1 MISAPGAPGPP
12 EVGFVATRRVG
23 NAVRRNRAKR
33 RLREA
38 AARVRLR
45 PNTAY
50 VVVAT
55 PEVLEADFGTLVRW
69 LEEAVAGPG
78 EERG

>member
-1 MISAPGAPGPP
+1 
-12 EVGFVATRRVG
+12 VVAGKGVG

-38 AARVRLR
+38 AHHVGLR

-50 VVVAT
+50 VVVAS
-55 PEVLEADFGTLVRW
+55 PDVLDAQFADVADW
-69 LEEAVAGPG
+69 LESAVVSGG
-78 EERG
+78 SSRGDKT